1 MRNEK
6 HANAEKDSRI
16 VHAIKGTAANVPDA
30 TMSFRLLTEGEA
42 AVFGDS
48 GDLRAEKREMPLHK
62 EPLDK
67 RIRYKLDSHP
77 SWVKSNLSDHAY
89 DSSADNTKNDPFE
102 QDESMSL
109 HS

>member
-1 MRNEK
+1 M
-6 HANAEKDSRI
+6 AI
-16 VHAIKGTAANVPDA
+16 VAISEPK
-30 TMSFRLLTEGEA
+30 
-42 AVFGDS
+42 S
-48 GDLRAEKREMPLHK
+48 GRCRYK